1 MQDISDVPP
10 RDFTLFY
17 REKMENEKR
26 TGEIH
31 VGHKGGIE
39 TKKVLFDIYNDGI
52 QQKLPQSYHLIDLL
66 STRNDDVNRYVSNFD
81 IFTRYQGTVR
91 LRK

>member
-1 MQDISDVPP
+1 MISELVLYARGDIRAGMDGN
-10 RDFTLFY
+10 T
-17 REKMENEKR
+17 K
-26 TGEIH
+26 TG
-31 VGHKGGIE
+31 
-39 TKKVLFDIYNDGI
+39 KVIFDIYNDGI
-52 QQKLPQSYHLIDLL
+52 QQKLTQSYHLIDLL